1 MTKINYSGKKDDI
14 KDKMISLVL
23 NNKALVILILLIL
36 FFAIA
41 SPVFFR
47 TKNLINVVRQV
58 AVSSVVG
65 VGFTMVV
72 ASGNLD
78 LSVGR
83 MLGLVGVLT
92 AMLSKIPG
100 MPMFVVALAA
110 IFLGGL
116 CGFINGFIGTT
127 FRIPMFITT
136 VAMSGMFQGL
146 CYIISHSATIVQ
158 IPESYSFLGQ
168 GYLGPIPVPILIMLL
183 MVLIVAVILYRMRLG
198 RYTLAIGGNKEAARV
213 AGVNVNA
220 TTIKVYVLMGV
231 CVGVGALIMTG
242 RASAAQPDAGA
253 GMELD
258 TIAAVVIGGT
268 RIGGGIGNVGGTIV
282 GCLMVGVIINGLNL
296 IGVDVNWQM
305 VAKAALIIVSVV
317 LDSASTSFFKNRE
330 LKKIA

>member
-1 MTKINYSGKKDDI
+1 MAKIQNNHTKENI
-14 KDKMISLVL
+14 KDKIISVIL
-23 NNKALVILILLIL
+23 NNKALVILILLIIFFSLTSEVL
-36 FFAIA
+36 FR
-41 SPVFFR
+41 P
-47 TKNLINVVRQV
+47 KNLINIVRQV
-58 AVSSVVG
+58 SVSSIVG

-72 ASGNLD
+72 ASENLD

-83 MLGLVGVLT
+83 MLGLIGVLT
-92 AMLSKIPG
+92 AMLSKVPG
-100 MPMFVVALAA
+100 MPMIVVVFAA

-116 CGFINGFIGTT
+116 CGFLNGFIGTT

-136 VAMSGMFQGL
+136 VAMSGMFQGV
-146 CYIISHSATIVQ
+146 CYIVSHSATIVQ
-158 IPESYSFLGQ
+158 IPKAYSFLGQ
-168 GYLGPIPVPILIMLL
+168 GYLGPIPILIMIF
-183 MVLIVAVILYRMRLG
+183 MAVIVAVILYRMRLG
-198 RYTLAIGGNKEAARV
+198 RYILAIGGNKEAARA

-220 TTIKVYVLMGV
+220 TTIKVYVLMGI

-268 RIGGGIGNVGGTIV
+268 RIGGGVGNVGGTIV

-296 IGVDVNWQM
+296 IGVDVHWQM
-305 VAKAALIIVSVV
+305 VAKSALIIISVV

-330 LKKIA
+330 LKKVAA